1 MWSVWMKLNYS
12 IGYQVKKVFE
22 HEEVDLGY
30 TDLDTDT
37 TNDRRLYVAPDGSM
51 YPSVTTVLSILSED
65 SIRAWR
71 ARVGED
77 EANKVSHRASNRG
90 TAVHDIIERYLKNED
105 TTEHL
110 PHIKQS
116 LQNLRPILD
125 KSIGKIFGLETALF
139 SRHLGMAGR
148 CDCIAEFD
156 GVPSIIDFKT
166 SRRPK
171 SKEKISNYFAQAS
184 AYAIM
189 FEERTGIPIPNTV
202 ILMDVDEYGPV
213 VFKEHRDNY
222 TELLLNTKAEYDR
235 RKLFH

>member
-1 MWSVWMKLNYS
+1 MSR
-12 IGYQVKKVFE
+12 VFE
-22 HEEVDLGY
+22 HVELDLGY
-30 TDLDTDT
+30 DDLDTDT
-37 TNDRRLYVAPDGSM
+37 TRERRLYVAPDGSK
-51 YPSVTTVLSILSED
+51 YPSVTTVLSIINEEA
-65 SIRAWR
+65 IRRWR
-71 ARVGED
+71 LRVGEE
-77 EANKVSHRASNRG
+77 EANKVGHRASNRG
-90 TAVHDIIERYLKNED
+90 SAVHSIIEGYLKNESTD
-105 TTEHL
+105 NYL

-166 SRRPK
+166 SRWPK
-171 SKEKISNYFAQAS
+171 KKEKITNYFAQAS

-189 FEERTGIPIPNTV
+189 FEERTGMAIPNTV
-202 ILMDVDEYGPV
+202 ILMDVDDYGPV

-222 TELLLNTKAEYDR
+222 INLLLETKAEYDR
-235 RKLFH
+235 RQLFHG